1 MEENTKCYHARRN
14 GRSHWRDGSSAL
26 VVYHG
31 RLLNGS
37 KLEVADGLAFLRTL
51 NTKLFAFSFLSCVSM
66 GSDRDNSF
74 SA

>member
-1 MEENTKCYHARRN
+1 MEENTKCYHERRN

-51 NTKLFAFSFLSCVSM
+51 NTKLFVSFRQACM
-66 GSDRDNSF
+66 K
-74 SA
+74 